1 MDPRRK
7 RLLFRC
13 QHRGMKENDI
23 LLGGFAA
30 IYVNDLSD
38 GQVERMEALLDENDN
53 DVYNWITGK
62 EPVPP
67 AHDGDL
73 MAWVKK
79 FNNCS

>member
-30 IYVNDLSD
+30 IHVNDLSESQLD
-38 GQVERMEALLDENDN
+38 HMEALLDENDN
-53 DVYNWITGK
+53 DLYNWITGK
-62 EPVPP
+62 EPVP
-67 AHDGDL
+67 AGFDDDL
-73 MAWVKK
+73 IAWLKK
-79 FNNCS
+79 FNNCP